1 MSGLHREQ
9 DFQLRGIPGDT
20 LVWPSQLSKLDP
32 LLLAANKKK
41 LLSSGLTDSLLV
53 RVRSVL
59 LYLQQKGHPDLVL
72 ADVPRITNYWMKN
85 TWCVRCGISWCS

>member
-1 MSGLHREQ
+1 LE
-9 DFQLRGIPGDT
+9 
-20 LVWPSQLSKLDP
+20 P

-41 LLSSGLTDSLLV
+41 LLSSGLADSLLA
-53 RVRSVL
+53 RVRGVL

-85 TWCVRCGISWCS
+85 TGASDAASRGVPE